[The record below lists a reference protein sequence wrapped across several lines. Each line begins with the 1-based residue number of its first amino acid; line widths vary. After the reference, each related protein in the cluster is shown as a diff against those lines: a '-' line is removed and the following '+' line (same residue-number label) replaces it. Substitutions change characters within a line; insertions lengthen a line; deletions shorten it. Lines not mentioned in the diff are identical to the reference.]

1 MKIWIDNI
9 IFSLQKTGGISV
21 VWYEIIKRLLCSGV
35 KVTFIE
41 YSCVN
46 NMQRMQL
53 VVSPDSIIKYPSF
66 MLRYK
71 RYLPVTCKNVNESF
85 IFHSSYFSSSCI
97 LSSSILRIFSLI
109 HTARIENV
117 ILNI

>member
-85 IFHSSYFSSSCI
+85 IFIHHI
-97 LSSSILRIFSLI
+97 LELVQIPMLLI
-109 HTARIENV
+109 
-117 ILNI
+117 